1 MRKFKRSRYLVL
13 TLEELD
19 PSGTGQP
26 QTLLVLTSILTGE
39 HILANQVE
47 MDSLRLVPAAEWV
60 DKTHLDDLGF
70 SHERLLKLVELGIL
84 ISDGGT
90 DHAKTLRG
98 REELLEKSHWPPC
111 AALFHMLNH
120 HAEGCIAT
128 PGKLI
133 DTARG
138 EEEAELR
145 AARFVEL
152 HGVAPPAVASRRDAI
167 RVEKLPRPE
176 NDSFL
181 TNILSQRRTCRYF
194 EAKKPLAS
202 NLISHVLRWVFGPFA
217 MRRFLGGQL
226 ELLAKT
232 SPSGGALH
240 PLEAYPLIFS
250 CEGLGPGLYHYH
262 TGSHA
267 LELLKETGEEEI
279 RSRSIYFAQGQQFVG
294 TCAAVVVLVA
304 RFDRN
309 FWKYRER
316 ENSYA
321 VVLQDAGHLS
331 QTFQLVATELGL
343 GSFYTAAINS
353 EAISSFLELPYPAE
367 APIGILGIGEK
378 SPDQPKTV
386 DTEAFDLDI

>member
-1 MRKFKRSRYLVL
+1 MRKFRRSRYLVL

-19 PSGTGQP
+19 PTGTGQI
-26 QTLLVLTSILTGE
+26 TTFLVLTSVLTGE

-47 MDSLRLVPAAEWV
+47 IDALCLVPTDGWV
-60 DKTHLDDLGF
+60 DKSRLDDLGF
-70 SHERLLKLVELGIL
+70 ASERLFKLVELGIL
-84 ISDGGT
+84 ISDGEAEP
-90 DHAKTLRG
+90 AKNLRG
-98 REELLEKSHWPPC
+98 REELLANSHWPPC
-111 AALFHMLNH
+111 AALFHLLNH
-120 HAEGCIAT
+120 HAEGGIAA
-128 PGKLI
+128 PGKII

-138 EEEAELR
+138 VEDAELR
-145 AARFVEL
+145 AARFIKL
-152 HGVAPPAVASRRDAI
+152 HGMAPPAVATRRDAI
-167 RVEKLPRPE
+167 RVEPLPWPV
-176 NDSFL
+176 DDTPL
-181 TNILSQRRTCRYF
+181 TKILRQRRTCRFF
-194 EAKKPLAS
+194 EEGKNLAS
-202 NLISHVLRWVFGPFA
+202 KQISHILRWVFGPVA
-217 MRRFLGGQL
+217 MRKFLDGQL

-240 PLEAYPLIFS
+240 PLEAYPIIFS

-262 TGSHA
+262 AGSHA
-267 LELLKETGEEEI
+267 LELLKEADEEWM
-279 RSRSIYFAQGQQFVG
+279 RRLCIYFAQGQQFVG

-343 GSFYTAAINS
+343 GTFYTAAINS

-367 APIGILGIGEK
+367 APIGILGLGEK
-378 SPDQPKTV
+378 SPNQPKTV
-386 DTEAFDLDI
+386 DAEPFDLEI